1 MVLVCLQTRNAVDKV
16 IPALGKNARCEPI
29 VATSPAGKFPPT
41 LESWI
46 LCCRWPSIAPGLCL
60 PVRG

>member
-1 MVLVCLQTRNAVDKV
+1 MLLVCRQTRNAVDKL

-46 LCCRWPSIAPGLCL
+46 LCCR
-60 PVRG
+60 